1 MFFVKKFWLDLYTKL
16 IADIEPLEKLTDWRV
31 YTHIHTNTIYKKI
44 SNTTEMTFD
53 TPFPYLL
60 KLSKKNL
67 TRISPKK
74 CLDNKTK
81 PGMLLVK
88 FTNKRDSLQSS

>member
-1 MFFVKKFWLDLYTKL
+1 
-16 IADIEPLEKLTDWRV
+16 
-31 YTHIHTNTIYKKI
+31 
-44 SNTTEMTFD
+44 MTFD

-81 PGMLLVK
+81 PDMLLVK